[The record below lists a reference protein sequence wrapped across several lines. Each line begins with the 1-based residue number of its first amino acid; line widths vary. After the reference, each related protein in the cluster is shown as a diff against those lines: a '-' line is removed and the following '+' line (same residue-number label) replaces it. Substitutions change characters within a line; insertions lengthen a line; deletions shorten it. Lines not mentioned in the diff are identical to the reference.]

1 MFDQAEIRVVGNL
14 TRDTEL
20 RYTPNGTAVA
30 EFSVA
35 VNKKIPGKNG
45 QPGSE
50 KVSYIDGVAW
60 GKTAEH
66 FAPNLTKGTRVVVF
80 GDLEQESWEDK
91 ATGQKRSKHKV
102 KAREIGL
109 LSMGERRESQQE
121 AAYSGGSD
129 GMPF

>member
-1 MFDQAEIRVVGNL
+1 MASANVVFIMGNL
-14 TRDTEL
+14 TRDPVSRDTKG
-20 RYTPNGTAVA
+20 GTVC
-30 EFSVA
+30 
-35 VNKKIPGKNG
+35 
-45 QPGSE
+45 
-50 KVSYIDGVAW
+50 DLGVAINESYTDKAGVRKESTVYVDVVVW